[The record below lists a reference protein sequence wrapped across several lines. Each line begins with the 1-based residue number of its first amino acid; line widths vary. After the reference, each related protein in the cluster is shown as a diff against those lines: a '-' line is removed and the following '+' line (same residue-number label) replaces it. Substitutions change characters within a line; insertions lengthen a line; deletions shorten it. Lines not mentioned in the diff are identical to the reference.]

1 MLYLDNVTLLGID
14 CLDVDRLLFAAEIST
29 KEIRF
34 KDVKILTHLASDHEW
49 IVKIPP
55 IKSIEAYSQWM
66 IKELVQYV
74 DTEFV
79 LIIQHDGFVV
89 APNQWQ
95 DDFLAF
101 DYLGSP
107 ALWGMGNGGFSLRS
121 KKLLTLLAEDEAIV
135 KTHPEDTVICKTY
148 RSYLEK
154 KGIRFATPEIAHHF
168 SIDANVWQG
177 QFGFHNS
184 NIGTWNIDAFADPSK
199 HGFYIDK
206 FKKQYK
212 NKQIQ
217 LTYIVQFY
225 IDNNPRNPVQELVD
239 IYNQYDAAIL
249 DQVHFVFVDDGSPI
263 PVEIHSDT
271 NLHYTW
277 IRIEDN
283 IPWNQGGARN
293 IGVEHAKSERIILTD
308 LDIVFPENLLLQLLN
323 FYPPQHSI
331 FKFKTVSNLKMI
343 EPHFNVFLMWKDT
356 FLRTKGVDEAFS
368 GHYGHD
374 DVFFYFL
381 NKALGV
387 KFYLHSYSNIVHRE
401 HKEKKDK
408 QHNTLVR
415 DMTFNQLLFEEKM
428 KLMKNASNPL
438 EARSDLYLNFKW
450 KVILEHQRTI

>member
-1 MLYLDNVTLLGID
+1 MLHLDNVTLLGID
-14 CLDVDRLLFAAEIST
+14 CIDVDRLLFAAEISS
-29 KEIRF
+29 KEIQF
-34 KDVKILTHLASDHEW
+34 KAVKILTHLASTHEW

-55 IKSIEAYSQWM
+55 IKSIEAYSQF
-66 IKELVQYV
+66 ILKELNQYV

-95 DDFLAF
+95 DAFLEF

-107 ALWGMGNGGFSLRS
+107 ARWGMGNGGFSLRS
-121 KKLLTLLAEDEAIV
+121 KKLLTLLAEDETIV

-154 KGIRFATPEIAHHF
+154 KGIRFATPEIAHDF

-184 NIGTWNIDAFADPSK
+184 DLGNWNIDAFADPSK
-199 HGFYIDK
+199 HAFYIDK

-212 NKQIQ
+212 NKQIK

-225 IDNNPRNPVQELVD
+225 IENNPRNPVQELVD

-308 LDIVFPENLLLQLLN
+308 LDIAFPENLLLPILD
-323 FYPPQHSI
+323 SI
-331 FKFKTVSNLKMI
+331 
-343 EPHFNVFLMWKDT
+343 
-356 FLRTKGVDEAFS
+356 
-368 GHYGHD
+368 
-374 DVFFYFL
+374 
-381 NKALGV
+381 
-387 KFYLHSYSNIVHRE
+387 
-401 HKEKKDK
+401 
-408 QHNTLVR
+408 
-415 DMTFNQLLFEEKM
+415 
-428 KLMKNASNPL
+428 
-438 EARSDLYLNFKW
+438 
-450 KVILEHQRTI
+450 